1 MVHVAAAWPTPS
13 EGQSPREWLAERYPE
28 LRRMAA
34 KRLRGRAIHRE
45 IGTTSL
51 VNEATVRIITAERR
65 QKFKDISHFFATA
78 AYAMRSA
85 LVDHCRRR
93 LAAKRAGRETPLLH
107 DPAAP
112 DEDERLLALDEALD
126 ELAKEDAL
134 AAELVKLRFFAG
146 LSAERA
152 ARCVGVSD
160 RQGGRLWAFA
170 RAWLACRIGDG
181 EAIS

>member
-1 MVHVAAAWPTPS
+1 MVHAATAWPAPG
-13 EGQSPREWLAERYPE
+13 EGQTPREWLAERYPE

-65 QKFKDISHFFATA
+65 QAIKDMSHFFATA

-85 LVDHCRRR
+85 WVDHCRRR
-93 LAAKRAGRETPLLH
+93 LAAKRSGRETPLLH

-112 DEDERLLALDEALD
+112 DDDARLLALDEALD
-126 ELAKEDAL
+126 ELSKEDAL

-146 LSAERA
+146 LSADRA
-152 ARCVGVSD
+152 ARCVGISD
-160 RQGGRLWAFA
+160 RQGGRLWSFA
-170 RAWLACRIGDG
+170 RAWLARRLGDEG
-181 EAIS
+181 TVS